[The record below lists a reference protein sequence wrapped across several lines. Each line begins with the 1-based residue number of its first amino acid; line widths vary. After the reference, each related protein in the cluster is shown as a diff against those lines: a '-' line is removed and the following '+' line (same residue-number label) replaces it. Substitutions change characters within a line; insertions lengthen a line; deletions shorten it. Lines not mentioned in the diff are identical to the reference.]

1 MFRAIYAA
9 FALLLAVS
17 FAGVAHAADLN
28 YSTDENIS
36 LASPAITLVIKAD
49 SVAKTLIVNAGSVDV
64 TMATSTAGVEFS
76 ITSASRELGVSG
88 GSATALISNI
98 CTSAG
103 VGKVVLRAVSQE
115 ETFTITPKDNACG
128 SVSTGGGSGGGGG
141 GGATPAAAVTTPAP
155 AATTVPSAPVTIPA
169 LPSSPTNAQ
178 VVTVLG
184 AIAQQVAYIQANLA
198 APNALALIQEV
209 VTRLAALQSAIS
221 GAPVVG
227 GSAVPPAGAYA
238 QGLAVG
244 AKGGDVTALQNFL
257 KAQGSEIYPEGLVT
271 GYFGSLTRDA
281 IGRFQLKQGIV
292 TSASDPGYGTFG
304 PKTRAKV
311 NSLLGQ

>member
-36 LASPAITLVIKAD
+36 LTSPAITLIIKAD
-49 SVAKTLIVNAGSVDV
+49 SVAKTLTVNTGTVDV
-64 TMATSTAGVEFS
+64 TMATTTAGIAFT

-98 CTSAG
+98 CTTAG
-103 VGKVVLRAVSQE
+103 VGKVVLRAVDVQE
-115 ETFTITPKDNACG
+115 SFTITPLDNACG
-128 SVSTGGGSGGGGG
+128 VVSGGGGG
-141 GGATPAAAVTTPAP
+141 GGGGGGVSTPAVTTVAP
-155 AATTVPSAPVTIPA
+155 AATTVPSVPVTIPA

-184 AIAQQVAYIQANLA
+184 ALAQQVAYIQANIA
-198 APNALALIQEV
+198 SPNALALIQEV

-221 GAPVVG
+221 GAPVAG

-244 AKGGDVTALQNFL
+244 ARGGDVTALQNFL
-257 KAQGSEIYPEGLVT
+257 KAQGPDIYPEGLVT
-271 GYFGSLTRDA
+271 GYLGALTRNA

-292 TSASDPGYGTFG
+292 SSVSDPGYGTFG